1 MFQCMDCLVSTS
13 VRRFLAI
20 ESIIFSGS
28 GSPPNSSMLYDPNIL
43 QGGREGGREE
53 LWQLQATERGIPG
66 MHGMRDHTWNVE
78 LGLLF

>member
-1 MFQCMDCLVSTS
+1 MFQCIDCFASTS

-43 QGGREGGREE
+43 QGGREGGRSYGSCK
-53 LWQLQATERGIPG
+53 QLNGEFLVCMVCVIIPG
-66 MHGMRDHTWNVE
+66 MWS
-78 LGLLF
+78 